1 MPLASSDTQTRA
13 PRRGRLNRLRLA
25 LTLGVTLALTPLLG
39 PAPQAL
45 AQARNT
51 WLRGVFPVASFAGY
65 TSPFGMRSHPL
76 SGDLR
81 PHYGVDIAGPLGSP
95 VRSWWSGRVSEV
107 IGDGGCGNGLT
118 IRSGDYEHIYCHL
131 AGSVGDGWYRS
142 GGVLLRVGQ
151 PVRAGQVIG
160 HIGLTGSTTGP
171 HLHWGM
177 RYRGEWMDPARVLRA
192 MAASRRAVA
201 ASPWG
206 GSGSNRAPAP
216 RRPPSVGVLR

>member
-1 MPLASSDTQTRA
+1 MASALVAAGLIA
-13 PRRGRLNRLRLA
+13 PGALNPGA
-25 LTLGVTLALTPLLG
+25 
-39 PAPQAL
+39 QAL
-45 AQARNT
+45 AQSRTT

-76 SGDLR
+76 SGDVR

-95 VRSWWSGRVSEV
+95 VRSWWSGQVSEV
-107 IGDGGCGNGLT
+107 ISDGGCGNGLT

-131 AGSVGDGWYRS
+131 AGSAGEGWYRS
-142 GGVLLRVGQ
+142 GAVLLRVGQ
-151 PVRAGQVIG
+151 RVRAGQVIG

-192 MAASRRAVA
+192 MAASRRAVTGTV
-201 ASPWG
+201 PWG
-206 GSGSNRAPAP
+206 RGAGGRSPAPLRAPAP
-216 RRPPSVGVLR
+216 RRPPNVGVLR

>member
-13 PRRGRLNRLRLA
+13 PRRGRLNRLRPA
-25 LTLGVTLALTPLLG
+25 LSLGMTLALAPLLG

-95 VRSWWSGRVSEV
+95 VRSWWSGRLSEV
-107 IGDGGCGNGLT
+107 IGDGGCGIGNGGGHHHSPRCAIACHVAQEDHRT
-118 IRSGDYEHIYCHL
+118 TVRSLEHREQITTDL
-131 AGSVGDGWYRS
+131 QS
-142 GGVLLRVGQ
+142 
-151 PVRAGQVIG
+151 
-160 HIGLTGSTTGP
+160 GST
-171 HLHWGM
+171 
-177 RYRGEWMDPARVLRA
+177 
-192 MAASRRAVA
+192 
-201 ASPWG
+201 
-206 GSGSNRAPAP
+206 
-216 RRPPSVGVLR
+216 